1 MKLILISLIFFVSG
15 CTTSAV
21 LEDSNQSI
29 NEIRQQIKNLVG
41 SFRSV
46 SRNQRELVSGYF
58 ARRSDDADFD
68 PDQSSERLWAKFVIL
83 GDRRP
88 YDIEIRVIKEKRV
101 NGKFQQVGLDKGM
114 SLKLVEELKAKLNES
129 LENRNIIDD
138 FRAF

>member
-1 MKLILISLIFFVSG
+1 MKLFLAFFCFVILG
-15 CTTSAV
+15 CSSSAV

-29 NEIRQQIKNLVG
+29 NEIRQQIKSLVG

-58 ARRSDDADFD
+58 ARKTDDADFD
-68 PDQSSERLWAKFVIL
+68 PEQSSERLWAKFVIL

-88 YDIEIRVIKEKRV
+88 YDIEIRVIKEKKT
-101 NGKFQQVGLDKGM
+101 NGKYQQVGLDRGL
-114 SLKLVEELKAKLNES
+114 SQKLVEELKAKLSES